1 LADVVHNLENISKSW
16 PKRLAIEPKS
26 WLHVVNARRM
36 HALPNGKEHAMTT
49 TKTNTIDIENRLV
62 TIFED
67 ILDALE
73 FGDDEQPMDSLP
85 ECVEGIERISSFDD
99 AGILTTDEGLVLSMN
114 DGTEFQITIVRSK

>member
-1 LADVVHNLENISKSW
+1 
-16 PKRLAIEPKS
+16 
-26 WLHVVNARRM
+26 
-36 HALPNGKEHAMTT
+36 MTT